1 MAATSPEPKRI
12 TMRTLTGLDMYSA
25 PETRQGG
32 EYTEA
37 IDLWG
42 IGILLYY
49 MITGHPPFIDH
60 DENRLRDK
68 VQNCKYQPFSKECLN
83 NYSRDCIELIKNL
96 IVADPQQ
103 RYSL

>member
-1 MAATSPEPKRI
+1 MLNFNLDDLKEEDEEEEPSKRI
-12 TMRTLTGLDMYSA
+12 VMRTVTGLDMYSA

-42 IGILLYY
+42 IGIILYF

-60 DENRLRDK
+60 DENRLKNK
-68 VQNCKYQPFSKECLN
+68 VQSGQYE
-83 NYSRDCIELIKNL
+83 
-96 IVADPQQ
+96 
-103 RYSL
+103 